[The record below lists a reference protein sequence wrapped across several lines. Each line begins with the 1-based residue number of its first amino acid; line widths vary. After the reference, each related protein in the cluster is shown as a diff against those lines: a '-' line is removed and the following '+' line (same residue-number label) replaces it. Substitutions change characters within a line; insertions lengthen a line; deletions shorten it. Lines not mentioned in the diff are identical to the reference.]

1 MACELGGGDGRSVD
15 FELSL
20 WLPIEIKSD
29 KNVVFGTYPPDVDQE
44 WVEV

>member
-1 MACELGGGDGRSVD
+1 MACKLGGGDGRSVD

-20 WLPIEIKSD
+20 WLPTKVEV